1 MKHGTR
7 PSLTVIPAKA
17 GTHSARSAGSTPQES
32 SQGVPAFAGMTEI
45 EAVSR
50 AAHGTLHTLSGP
62 TPITWQVPEE
72 VPLAVLF
79 NSQNYAVMMG
89 TPADLEDFAL
99 GFALAEGIV
108 RQASDIAGILVLP
121 SEQGF
126 AIDLSVPEDR
136 LVRERMAKR
145 SLEGRVGCGLCG
157 IEDIKDAIRMPSG
170 MVAAVPLLPQAVARA
185 YEALPRHQP
194 MNAVNRT
201 VHAAAW
207 CSVDGEILLSRE
219 DVGRH
224 NALDK
229 LIGALARA
237 GTDWHSGFVLMSSR
251 CSFELVQKC
260 AIAGIGALATVSAPT
275 ALALSLASQ
284 AHLKL
289 AALSQRGVM
298 IFDEE

>member
-1 MKHGTR
+1 MTAGGDIPTSR
-7 PSLTVIPAKA
+7 PAK
-17 GTHSARSAGSTPQES
+17 G
-32 SQGVPAFAGMTEI
+32 I
-45 EAVSR
+45 
-50 AAHGTLHTLSGP
+50 LHALSGDSDVV
-62 TPITWQVPEE
+62 WQVPEE
-72 VPLAVLF
+72 VPVAVLF
-79 NSQNYAVMMG
+79 NSQNYAVMMA
-89 TPADLEDFAL
+89 TPADFEDFAA

-108 RQASDIAGILVLP
+108 AQASDIAGIIVLP
-121 SEQGF
+121 TEEGY
-126 AIDLSVPEDR
+126 ALDISVVEKNLNR
-136 LVRERMAKR
+136 GRMAKR

-157 IEDIKDAIRMPSG
+157 IEDIKDAIRMPG
-170 MVAAVPLLPQAVARA
+170 HRVPAVPLRPQAVARA
-185 YEALPRHQP
+185 YEALPQHQP
-194 MNAVNRT
+194 MSRVNRT

-207 CSVDGEILLSRE
+207 CSVDGDILLSRE

-237 GTDWHSGFVLMSSR
+237 GTDLGSGFVLMSSR

-275 ALALSLASQ
+275 ALALSLAAQ

>member
-1 MKHGTR
+1 
-7 PSLTVIPAKA
+7 
-17 GTHSARSAGSTPQES
+17 
-32 SQGVPAFAGMTEI
+32 MTEK
-45 EAVSR
+45 EETSKPVA
-50 AAHGTLHTLSGP
+50 GTLHSLAGEMRV
-62 TPITWQVPEE
+62 TWQVPEE
-72 VPLAVLF
+72 VPVAILF
-79 NSQNYAVMMG
+79 NSVPYAVMMA
-89 TPADLEDFAL
+89 TPADLDDFAT

-108 RQASDIAGILVLP
+108 ASPSDIRGILTLP
-121 SEQGF
+121 SEQGL
-126 AIDLSVPEDR
+126 AVDLAVDDAKLNRDR
-136 LVRERMAKR
+136 MIKR

-157 IEDIKDAIRMPSG
+157 IEDIKDAIRMPARKTPRVKLSQ
-170 MVAAVPLLPQAVARA
+170 QAVARA

-207 CSVDGEILLSRE
+207 CSVDGEILFSRE

-229 LIGALARA
+229 LIGALARE
-237 GTDWHSGFVLMSSR
+237 GSDPVLGFVLMSSR

-275 ALALSLASQ
+275 ALALSLAKQ

-298 IFDEE
+298 IFDED